1 MFMRAIWRKGV
12 IDEILRYL
20 CERKKN
26 LMLSAIMQILM
37 YSVVIFGCAL
47 LLRSNTDKT
56 IVQYIEQ
63 EKIFTKERVW

>member
-1 MFMRAIWRKGV
+1 
-12 IDEILRYL
+12 
-20 CERKKN
+20 
-26 LMLSAIMQILM
+26 MLSAIMQILM

>member
-1 MFMRAIWRKGV
+1 
-12 IDEILRYL
+12 
-20 CERKKN
+20 
-26 LMLSAIMQILM
+26 MLSAIVQILI
-37 YSVVIFGCAL
+37 YSAAIFGCAT

>member
-1 MFMRAIWRKGV
+1 MFFAIIQV
-12 IDEILRYL
+12 
-20 CERKKN
+20 
-26 LMLSAIMQILM
+26 LM
-37 YSVVIFGCAL
+37 YSAVIFGCAL